1 MITFNTSTRR
11 TVSHQECHA
20 QLWNIRQYNQRTQQN
35 TIIPAITYLEYT
47 IVKKRGEERG
57 NIIIHMWRGKGEIIL
72 KLNLKKGN
80 EMKVHWYK
88 RSKKDNLSVTQTTER
103 SLIIIYSWS
112 SCSLQVLII
121 RKFHLSHY
129 FLIIS
134 DFAKFISIQ

>member
-1 MITFNTSTRR
+1 MITFNASTRR
-11 TVSHQECHA
+11 TVSHRECHA

-47 IVKKRGEERG
+47 IVKKKGEERG
-57 NIIIHMWRGKGEIIL
+57 NIIIHMWRGKGESFWNSTWR
-72 KLNLKKGN
+72 K
-80 EMKVHWYK
+80 EMKWRCIDTK
-88 RSKKDNLSVTQTTER
+88 RSKTIIYQLHTFVR

-121 RKFHLSHY
+121 RKFYLSHY

-134 DFAKFISIQ
+134 DFAKFI